1 MEDILTTTT
10 TTSILG
16 SGTLLGP
23 EPRMLVGGEWIS
35 TSATRP
41 VDNPATG
48 DVFTGVP
55 EAEEEHVDQAL
66 RRARAAQRTWARL
79 PLAQRADV
87 LAEIVRQVDL
97 HAEELAR
104 IVVAEQGKTI
114 TEARGEIQGVKSFFD
129 FALSQKY
136 RNVGELVAPSR
147 PGAQLTIREEPVG
160 VVVAIIPWNFPAAI
174 FARKVAPALMAG
186 NAIVLKPSEVTP
198 LSALAMA
205 RVCQLAEVP
214 DGLLSV
220 ITGPGRSIGKALVEH
235 PVTDMVTVTGSTRAG
250 REILAQA
257 AEKIIPV
264 SLELGGKAPVIVFD
278 DADLEL
284 AVQDAF
290 EARFWNCGQVC
301 TCNERTY
308 VQRGVYDEFVRR
320 FVDKVRGLKV
330 GDPTDESSQMGP
342 KVSAAEWA
350 KVKDF
355 VENAVA
361 AGAKVEIGG
370 GRPEGV
376 DEGGYWFA
384 PTVLTGVTNDMEI
397 VQHEVF
403 GPVLPIIP
411 FDTYEEVIE
420 WANSTVYGLTSHVY
434 TENMRVAMTA
444 TDDLEFGE
452 VYINRIGPEEV
463 GGFHTGWK
471 LSGMGGDDGQHGFER
486 YTHRKTVYVDYG
498 PQR

>member
-1 MEDILTTTT
+1 MTTTT

-35 TSATRP
+35 TPATRP

-66 RRARAAQRTWARL
+66 RRARAAQRTWGRL

-136 RNVGELVAPSR
+136 RNVGEVVAPSR

-205 RVCQLAEVP
+205 RVCQLAGVP

-220 ITGPGRSIGKALVEH
+220 VTGPGRSIGKALVEH

-278 DADLEL
+278 DADLDL

-320 FVDKVRGLKV
+320 FVDKVRSLRV

-342 KVSAAEWA
+342 KVSAPEWA
-350 KVKDF
+350 KVKEF
-355 VENAVA
+355 VDNAVA
-361 AGAKVEIGG
+361 EGAKIEIGG
-370 GRPEGV
+370 DRPDGV